1 MTDRKRPLA
10 ALTDRPATTVIE
22 QPLAGAIEAP
32 LTVVLPDP
40 DQPRQDWEHG
50 DGRQRLDELARSIRE
65 FGVLQPLLVRED
77 ESSTETGPV
86 YRIISGG
93 RRRAA
98 AELAG
103 LTSVPVVVRTADTA
117 RARVLQLI
125 ENLQRQDL
133 SPLDEGRAYKELMRW
148 EGLSPQGVA
157 ERLHINGQTVRDRLR
172 LLADQIL
179 ADAVERRQ
187 ISATAAR
194 DITRL
199 PDEQLQEFRARV
211 EAGEVIQSN
220 DVAVARAYLRAQ
232 GYIHPRLKKP
242 PLPPTQ
248 NNTTYYP
255 VTSPRLPGGADPSPA
270 WRASPTTEASARSA
284 ISPSDAVA
292 RDHPHAA
299 GDAMAEPDRRRAL
312 ARTLTVALVAGL
324 PTVERDALDVLD
336 EVLAGPDGAEWSK
349 GVLTEVAAR
358 WRHMQASP

>member
-1 MTDRKRPLA
+1 MTARKRPLA
-10 ALTDRPATTVIE
+10 ALTDRRTTTAIE
-22 QPLAGAIEAP
+22 RPLAGAIEAP
-32 LTVVLPDP
+32 LAAVLPDP
-40 DQPRQDWEHG
+40 DQPRRDWEHG
-50 DGRQRLDELARSIRE
+50 DGPQRLDELAQSIRE

-77 ESSTETGPV
+77 EGSTEAAPL

-103 LTSVPVVVRTADTA
+103 LTVVPVVVRTEASV
-117 RARVLQLI
+117 RIRVLQLI

-133 SPLDEGRAYKELMRW
+133 SPLDEGRAYKDLMELER
-148 EGLSPQGVA
+148 LSPQAVA

-211 EAGEVIQSN
+211 EAGEIIQSN
-220 DVAVARAYLRAQ
+220 DVAVARAHLRAQ

-242 PLPPTQ
+242 PTSLPRNNTSYYPSASQQTPGGPPPPPTFKGAGPTQ
-248 NNTTYYP
+248 GNDGGLADLSDAPTSEHAVAP
-255 VTSPRLPGGADPSPA
+255 VATEPDPRQEL
-270 WRASPTTEASARSA
+270 ARSFT
-284 ISPSDAVA
+284 AV
-292 RDHPHAA
+292 
-299 GDAMAEPDRRRAL
+299 
-312 ARTLTVALVAGL
+312 LVGSQHTA
-324 PTVERDALDVLD
+324 PRDALAVL
-336 EVLAGPDGAEWSK
+336 EAVLTGPDGAEWSK
-349 GVLTEVAAR
+349 GVMTEVALR
-358 WRHMQASP
+358 WRQA